1 MAWTL
6 AFDKFNSFKELRI
19 AQGGWVL
26 ALIAEIVANANKALD
41 ALGGD
46 LDVIAIALLTSLTRE
61 EAMGVDERGKPKG
74 LGTYAYVGAY
84 AKNKVGVTPLDVAE
98 AKMDKACDKAY
109 EALAEQVL
117 SALEGAASDFYSLMC
132 YELQANNGKWEPVAK
147 MGEAQLAQMAD
158 AKWFD
163 GQRFSDRLWA
173 DKEGLM
179 RALRRTLTQGI
190 NLGWTLKEMANAFSN
205 AMGQAKYV
213 VERLIRTEMNRVQN
227 QAILAA
233 YKANGV
239 LKYQYVAIL
248 DERTS
253 EICESLDGR
262 EFLVSEAEP
271 GVNLPPMH
279 PNCRSSTIPVNLTTP
294 KIDKDLERLDYG
306 AWVQAFMGA

>member
-1 MAWTL
+1 MPWTL
-6 AFDKFNSFKELRI
+6 AFDKFKTRREMRVAQDEWVGSLIESVFQGAQKTLGLLRDDLGVI
-19 AQGGWVL
+19 AL
-26 ALIAEIVANANKALD
+26 ALLASLETEGKGAE
-41 ALGGD
+41 
-46 LDVIAIALLTSLTRE
+46 R
-61 EAMGVDERGKPKG
+61 R
-74 LGTYAYVGAY
+74 YVGAF
-84 AKNKVGVTPLDVAE
+84 AKNKSGVSPLALAE
-98 AKMDKACDKAY
+98 AKMDKACNVRYD
-109 EALAEQVL
+109 ELENHVL
-117 SALEGAASDFYSLMC
+117 DSFANAASDFFSLMC
-132 YELQANNGKWEPVAK
+132 YELQSDNGKWEPVSQ

-173 DKEGLM
+173 DKDALG

-190 NLGWTLKEMANAFSN
+190 NLGWNAKEMANAFTSVVS
-205 AMGQAKYV
+205 QAQYV

-239 LKYQYVAIL
+239 LKYEYVAIM

-253 EICESLDGR
+253 EICQSLNGR

-279 PNCRSSTIPVNLTTP
+279 PNCRSSTIPINLTTP
-294 KIDKDLERLDYG
+294 QIDKDFERLDYEQWAKRFLKG
-306 AWVQAFMGA
+306 A

>member
-1 MAWTL
+1 MAWAL
-6 AFDKFNSFKELRI
+6 DFDKFNSFVALRKRQGEWVFRI
-19 AQGGWVL
+19 AG
-26 ALIAEIVANANKALD
+26 EIVAKANSALEG
-41 ALGGD
+41 LGAE
-46 LDVIAIALLTSLTRE
+46 LQIIAIALLSSLKRE
-61 EAMGVDERGKPKG
+61 EAMGVGENGRPKG
-74 LGTYAYVGAY
+74 LGVYAYVGAY
-84 AKNKVGVTPLDVAE
+84 VKNKVGVTPLMRAQAKMNGACAE
-98 AKMDKACDKAY
+98 AY
-109 EALAEQVL
+109 EEIRGQVIGGFAE
-117 SALEGAASDFYSLMC
+117 AISDFYSMMC

-158 AKWFD
+158 AEWFD

-173 DKEGLM
+173 DKDGLM

-190 NLGWTLKEMANAFSN
+190 NLGWTLSEMANAFKG
-205 AMGQAKYV
+205 AIAQAQYV

-279 PNCRSSTIPVNLTTP
+279 PNCRSSTIPANLTTP
-294 KIDKDLERLDYG
+294 QIDKSLERLDYETWVKRFLG
-306 AWVQAFMGA
+306 A